1 MLASTRWAIQKDLLY
16 ASFGKLTSTHWFM
29 CVLVAQSCLTLCH
42 PMDCGLPSSSVH
54 GILQARILK
63 WIAIPFSKGYSWPR
77 DRIHVSYIAG
87 RFFTIW
93 ATGEAF
99 HLFIQL
105 ILQPWQ
111 RVRVLLQLDV
121 NTIFSVFLS
130 SDLNQSLWNAGLEI
144 RKYLLKKRYLSW
156 VWKPQKLIRQHYIQD
171 KGNNKCRDAK
181 ARSICELRLVPYSG
195 TQEYMREGGWQ
206 KMRPK
211 GQAGA
216 RSGRTL
222 LGWYG

>member
-1 MLASTRWAIQKDLLY
+1 MLS
-16 ASFGKLTSTHWFM
+16 HVWFFATPWT
-29 CVLVAQSCLTLCH
+29 VACQAPLS
-42 PMDCGLPSSSVH
+42 MEFSRQEYWSGLPSHSPRDLPDPGIESTSP
-54 GILQARILK
+54 ILQADSLSSEPLGKPSIYL
-63 WIAIPFSKGYSWPR
+63 FSLSCNP
-77 DRIHVSYIAG
+77 G
-87 RFFTIW
+87 R
-93 ATGEAF
+93 ESES
-99 HLFIQL
+99 
-105 ILQPWQ
+105 
-111 RVRVLLQLDV
+111 LLQLDI

-195 TQEYMREGGWQ
+195 KQEYTREGGWQ
-206 KMRPK
+206 KMRLK
-211 GQAGA
+211 EQAGA